1 MFETKIEIEL
11 QIEQIDQK
19 EQVWRIFKRKRDESR
34 LKHRVISQARVTLE
48 VYRPFQEAP
57 NRMVA
62 SLSTPPAATL

>member
-1 MFETKIEIEL
+1 MQKEHM
-11 QIEQIDQK
+11 DRK
-19 EQVWRIFKRKRDESR
+19 EQVCRIFKRKRDESR
-34 LKHRVISQARVTLE
+34 LKHKVVSQARVMLE